1 MQVKWWF
8 GHFLLFGLGIKFLIF
23 PLIDMID
30 EDRMGFDQSFAQI
43 SYRSAQYI
51 KQINSFSVPGV
62 ADLQRHLSQAQL
74 NGTVSQSEL
83 SYRISLP
90 CVLFDQT
97 YERIGRFVMAVPL
110 PVLEFEIFNREGGAE
125 LVVEFGK
132 DA

>member
-97 YERIGRFVMAVPL
+97 Y
-110 PVLEFEIFNREGGAE
+110 
-125 LVVEFGK
+125 
-132 DA
+132 

>member
-8 GHFLLFGLGIKFLIF
+8 GHFLLFGLGIKLLIF

-30 EDRMGFDQSFAQI
+30 ENRMDFDQSFAQI
-43 SYRSAQYI
+43 SYRSSQYI

>member
-97 YERIGRFVMAVPL
+97 YERIGRFVIAVPL

>member
-8 GHFLLFGLGIKFLIF
+8 GHFLLFGLGIKLLIF

-30 EDRMGFDQSFAQI
+30 ENWMDFDQSFAQI
-43 SYRSAQYI
+43 SYRSSQYI

-97 YERIGRFVMAVPL
+97 YERISRFVMAVPL